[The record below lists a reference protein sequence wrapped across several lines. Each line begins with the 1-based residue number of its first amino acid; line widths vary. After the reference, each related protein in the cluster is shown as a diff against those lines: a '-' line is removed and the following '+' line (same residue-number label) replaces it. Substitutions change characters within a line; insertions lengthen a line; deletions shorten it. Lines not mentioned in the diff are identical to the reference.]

1 VVFVKYRAEIS
12 TKEQLSEAL
21 EIQDFEYIYAPME
34 FLGADTPE
42 KQRIIAIPP
51 VFLGGNEQKIAEQL
65 RNLKQAG
72 FESALAHTLGHI
84 ELIKSAGLYA
94 HGGFRLNITNS
105 LALKK
110 YTELGL
116 KDAVSSVE
124 AIVSGTG
131 IIACGKIPLM
141 LLRRCP
147 VRDNEPCGKSGCN
160 SLTDRHGNKMQTLCR
175 FGEVEILNP
184 YPIVLSDKKITA
196 DFAVLKF
203 SPGENISKILDMYRR
218 ALPASE
224 KFTRG
229 LYFKKVK

>member
-1 VVFVKYRAEIS
+1 MIYRAEIS

-21 EIQDFEYIYAPME
+21 VVSDFEYIYAPME
-34 FLGADTPE
+34 FLNADTPE
-42 KQRIIAIPP
+42 KNWIIAVPP
-51 VFLGGNEQKIAEQL
+51 VFIGGNESDIAERL
-65 RNLKQAG
+65 RELKQSG
-72 FESALAHTLGHI
+72 FKGVLAHTLGHI
-84 ELIKSAGLYA
+84 ELIKSAGLCV
-94 HGGFRLNITNS
+94 HGGFRLNITNTR
-105 LALKK
+105 ALKK
-110 YTELGL
+110 YIETGL
-116 KDAVSSVE
+116 KDAVSSAE
-124 AIVSGTG
+124 KQVSGAG
-131 IIACGKIPLM
+131 IIAYGKIPLM

-147 VRDNEPCGKSGCN
+147 VRDNNPCGKSGCN

-203 SPGENISKILDMYRR
+203 SPGENISKLLEMYRR